1 MNTPHEAP
9 DGSSIR
15 PEWLAATPLIDA
27 NHPQVVAFAQEV
39 TDGIAG
45 DRARGVALYYAVRDR
60 IRYNPYIA
68 DMSPAG
74 MKASR
79 VLADEESFCVPKA
92 ILLAA
97 AARALGIPSRL
108 AFADVRN
115 HLTSDKLK
123 RSMRGSDLFVF
134 HGQTLLL
141 LDGHWSKS
149 TPAFN
154 LSLCEKAG
162 ILPLEYDGYSDSIF
176 HPFDRAGNRHMEYV
190 NDRGTFDDMP
200 YDEFMGAMRE
210 HYGTQIAGGQ
220 PSGGAGDFEQ
230 DAYADD

>member
-1 MNTPHEAP
+1 MNKSREVEN
-9 DGSSIR
+9 GSSIR
-15 PEWLAATPLIDA
+15 REWLAATALIDSD
-27 NHPQVVAFAQEV
+27 HPRVVAFAQEV
-39 TDGIAG
+39 TEGLVG
-45 DRARGVALYYAVRDR
+45 DRARGVALYHAVRDR

-68 DMSPAG
+68 DMSPEG

-79 VLADEESFCVPKA
+79 VLVDGESFCVPKA

-162 ILPLEYDGYSDSIF
+162 ILPLEYDGLSDSIF

-200 YDEFMGAMRE
+200 YDEFMGAMRQ
-210 HYGTQIAGGQ
+210 HYGMQTSSGQ
-220 PSGGAGDFEQ
+220 PPGGAADFEQ
-230 DAYADD
+230 DAYAGD